1 MSSDSSAPQSDPAR
15 GPGRFIAALDVPRL
29 AVIGFSAAGILAVAT
44 FFVFIVLPGA
54 NQSPLLYFGLGFVLA
69 LSLGLLFTIILVA
82 ASAYRLI
89 RRTDLTEP
97 ATADEF
103 EDD

>member
-1 MSSDSSAPQSDPAR
+1 MSSDSSAGQSDSVS
-15 GPGRFIAALDVPRL
+15 GPGRLIHALDVPRL
-29 AVIGFSAAGILAVAT
+29 ALIGFSVAGVVSVAT

-54 NQSPLLYFGLGFVLA
+54 DQSPLLYFGLGFVLA

-82 ASAYRLI
+82 ASAYRLV
-89 RRTDLTEP
+89 RQTDMAEP
-97 ATADEF
+97 VTAEDL